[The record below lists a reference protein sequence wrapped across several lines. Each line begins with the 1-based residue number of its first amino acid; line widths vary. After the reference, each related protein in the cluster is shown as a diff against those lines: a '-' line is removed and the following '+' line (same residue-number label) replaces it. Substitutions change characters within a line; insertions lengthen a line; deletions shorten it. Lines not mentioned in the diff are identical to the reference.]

1 MKYNVTFIVYDP
13 LMEIRIEAGLRGDG
27 YAVQRMG
34 RKLTVIGINEEWRG
48 IIEKHANRLW
58 QF

>member
-13 LMEIRIEAGLRGDG
+13 LTEIRIEAGLRGDG
-27 YAVQRMG
+27 YAVQRTG
-34 RKLTVIGINEEWRG
+34 RKLTVIGINEEWRS
-48 IIEKHANRLW
+48 IIEQYANRLW